1 MWDVRWRKIC
11 WHGSLR
17 KFYNSGLHRGAKDAR
32 QQVIFF
38 LHLDRLVKRYEKT
51 LPAAGLWFVSLI
63 RITIGGDSLIRSL
76 EGRCG

>member
-11 WHGSLR
+11 WHGLLR